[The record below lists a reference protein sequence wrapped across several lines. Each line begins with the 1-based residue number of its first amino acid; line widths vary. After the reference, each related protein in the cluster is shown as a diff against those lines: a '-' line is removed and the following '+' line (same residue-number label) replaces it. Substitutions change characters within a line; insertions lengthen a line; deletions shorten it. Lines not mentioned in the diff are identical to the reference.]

1 MRVSIE
7 TPAGGERSGV
17 SKAGKLWAQKLNHD
31 YGYIRGTTGRDK
43 DHIDVFLGPNAA
55 DGGRNVH
62 VIDQHDPETGEFDEH
77 KVMLG
82 FDDFKDAADAYHSNY
97 EEGWAGGKAITPMSM
112 KDFKAWAFA
121 PGRRLKPAAEH
132 SVGRKTGPQE
142 LAGGGLV
149 KALKGVLTFEK
160 QAERV
165 QEFAKTLNQYRVD
178 DRNMLMLPAGRDW
191 RRVDVPIAEGL
202 SDALGVK
209 LKTPERGASMN
220 PVWMH
225 GKKSDG
231 PLPDGLTDKG
241 RDANPLYFSDNP
253 LIATTTEYG
262 NASFLEK
269 PVPTRVWPYLLRP
282 GAVPEVAK
290 KNGIWSGSTPE
301 AQKNI
306 ANFLSDQPMTHDL
319 MDWIKDFDEVKDH
332 VPNVIFKGVSDVA
345 PGTQGSGFEM
355 SKQNQLLLREPR
367 KLIDQGDLIPWFSG
381 GKPYAEGGSVTDEP
395 LPQSFMTEFGTP
407 QPGESTGPAF
417 GVFPQMRRRAEKNN
431 DREGAKD
438 LPIQALR
445 GWAAGTLGL
454 PGDLEGLVR
463 MLPGLNETPMLPTS
477 DFYKEWIPGATK
489 NKTANF
495 GTELG
500 SLMGGV
506 GSTDLVRGV
515 GKAAKAGAKALDGMD
530 LSNSPKLAGALRTVF
545 PGAQPMYAVKPKGGN
560 WTQGETFRNSPDLSP
575 ATERA
580 WSSALDEFGFPDAG
594 TGSPVENWLNGP
606 FKKYVAND
614 LGTASDP
621 LLKLEAEGKLHM
633 PQAQLL
639 EASRRHGMLNRPTAD
654 EVGFMLP
661 VDNFETR
668 GANALHKTTTGR
680 DYRTPWENLSDN
692 AIDYHNPAREIENLR
707 GREIPEWLSK
717 MDDSA
722 DIYSLNDNVTGKL
735 GFDHVAD
742 YLNEATNAAQELKI
756 HGDLQGLRDFAEAMG
771 VTDSQAAGLVSQGL
785 HIDPADLPRTSVAD
799 AVRKTAHWNEWME
812 ANRKSA
818 QAKMFG
824 PDRSLR
830 EYPDTGHK
838 WVELKNKGEF
848 AAESDSMGHS
858 VRGYEPDAAGGEP
871 NRHYGLGGWDA
882 IQDGRARILSL
893 RGKDG
898 SPMAT
903 VEIGKQEPTREF
915 LQKIPDPARP
925 QNDSPFAMNWT
936 LHDRVNRER
945 SGNGDYAEHAARI
958 AKELG
963 ISMPPR
969 ITQIK
974 GPGNNPP
981 SQEALAA
988 IQDLVRNGLDDNLKG
1003 WSDIRELSNA
1013 GLRRI
1018 DNSMSSAMQEKLGL
1032 PNYVT
1037 ESELRKAFAD
1047 TGASERVINNELK
1060 RYGFAEGGAV
1070 QHFEDGGS
1078 VGDPGDGGDGI
1089 GGEGTGFGDPAG
1101 IATSEGMAADQ
1112 AAALGFGISDTP
1124 GVPTGP
1130 TSSNPSQGQTAAL
1143 GSDQSFSGSGIPGQ
1157 AISFALSMM
1166 LGGLGKG
1173 AGMINSLAGN
1183 PLGNAFGSSSTGV
1196 SSGLN
1201 GPGLS
1206 DNPSLGGDGG
1216 WETAGLSF
1224 NPSAPVSAGEIN
1236 SSLGA
1241 AFEPSALG
1249 KHSLRVYDPAFTAAD
1264 ARV

>member
-1 MRVSIE
+1 MKQPTEAQKQAGNYPKGHHNILGMRVSVE

-17 SKAGKLWAQKLNHD
+17 SKAGKLWQQKLNHD

-43 DHIDVFLGPNAA
+43 DHIDAFLGPNAA
-55 DGGRNVH
+55 DGSRSVH

-121 PGRRLKPAAEH
+121 PGRRLKPASEH
-132 SVGRKTGPQE
+132 SVGRKSEPQE
-142 LAGGGLV
+142 LAAGG
-149 KALKGVLTFEK
+149 
-160 QAERV
+160 QV
-165 QEFAKTLNQYRVD
+165 QD
-178 DRNMLMLPAGRDW
+178 
-191 RRVDVPIAEGL
+191 
-202 SDALGVK
+202 
-209 LKTPERGASMN
+209 
-220 PVWMH
+220 
-225 GKKSDG
+225 
-231 PLPDGLTDKG
+231 
-241 RDANPLYFSDNP
+241 
-253 LIATTTEYG
+253 
-262 NASFLEK
+262 
-269 PVPTRVWPYLLRP
+269 
-282 GAVPEVAK
+282 
-290 KNGIWSGSTPE
+290 
-301 AQKNI
+301 
-306 ANFLSDQPMTHDL
+306 
-319 MDWIKDFDEVKDH
+319 DEV
-332 VPNVIFKGVSDVA
+332 P
-345 PGTQGSGFEM
+345 
-355 SKQNQLLLREPR
+355 
-367 KLIDQGDLIPWFSG
+367 
-381 GKPYAEGGSVTDEP
+381 
-395 LPQSFMTEFGTP
+395 PQSFMTEFGTP

-438 LPIQALR
+438 LPIQAAR

-463 MLPGLNETPMLPTS
+463 MLPGLNETPTLPTS
-477 DFYKEWIPGATK
+477 DFYKEWIPGANK
-489 NKTANF
+489 SKTAGF

-500 SLMGGV
+500 SLFGGA

-515 GKAAKAGAKALDGMD
+515 GKVAKAGAKAVDSMD
-530 LSNSPKLAGALRTVF
+530 LANSPKLAGALQAAF

-560 WTQGETFRNSPDLSP
+560 WTADNERFVSPH
-575 ATERA
+575 
-580 WSSALDEFGFPDAG
+580 PDAWDRSVG
-594 TGSPVENWLNGP
+594 VNGLQLEADGPLKSWIDGP
-606 FKKYVAND
+606 FRKYLAND

-621 LLKLEAEGKLHM
+621 LLKLEAEGRLHM
-633 PQAQLL
+633 PETQLHN
-639 EASRRHGMLNRPTAD
+639 ASREYGLTIGRPD
-654 EVGFMLP
+654 RGQFNLP

-668 GANALHKTTTGR
+668 NANLFHKAQTGR
-680 DYRTPWENLSDN
+680 DYRTPWENLSDA
-692 AIDYHNPAREIENLR
+692 AIEKHARDTELRVFDGANIEAPSWLAKSPADT
-707 GREIPEWLSK
+707 PFYK
-717 MDDSA
+717 
-722 DIYSLNDNVTGKL
+722 LNNEVMGEL

-742 YLNEATNAAQELKI
+742 YLNEATAAYGNLRL
-756 HGDLQGLRDFAEAMG
+756 HGNSTKVRQAGGTSAGHADLID
-771 VTDSQAAGLVSQGL
+771 QGL

-812 ANRKSA
+812 ANRKAA

-858 VRGYEPDAAGGEP
+858 ARGYEPDARNGKPDPG
-871 NRHYGLGGWDA
+871 YGLGGWDA
-882 IQDGRARILSL
+882 IQNGRARILSL

-898 SPMAT
+898 PLAT
-903 VEIGKQEPTREF
+903 VEIGKGMSPYILPDGGLTQIGMNKLNAMSPGIHERYDQAFEASGKGKQHYVKDFARWLEKADPELYAQTIGVPT
-915 LQKIPDPARP
+915 
-925 QNDSPFAMNWT
+925 
-936 LHDRVNRER
+936 
-945 SGNGDYAEHAARI
+945 
-958 AKELG
+958 
-963 ISMPPR
+963 PPR

-988 IQDLVRNGLDDNLKG
+988 IQDLIRNGLGDDLKG

-1018 DNSMSSAMQEKLGL
+1018 DNNMSSAQQEKLGI

-1037 ESELRKAFAD
+1037 EAELRKALKD
-1047 TGASERVINNELK
+1047 SGSDERSIMIEL
-1060 RYGFAEGGAV
+1060 RRHGFSGLVDDFAEGGAV

-1078 VGDPGDGGDGI
+1078 VGDSGDDGGDGI
-1089 GGEGTGFGDPAG
+1089 GGVGTGFGDPAG
-1101 IATSEGMAADQ
+1101 VAASEGMAADQ
-1112 AAALGFGISDTP
+1112 AATLGFDTSMSGIP

-1130 TSSNPSQGQTAAL
+1130 TSSSPSQGQTAAL
-1143 GSDQSFSGSGIPGQ
+1143 GSDQSFSGSGVPGQ
-1157 AISFALSMM
+1157 VVNSI
-1166 LGGLGKG
+1166 LGLLGPVGKG
-1173 AGMINSLAGN
+1173 AAIVNSLAGN

-1206 DNPSLGGDGG
+1206 DSPSLGGDGG
-1216 WETAGLSF
+1216 WEMAGLSF

-1236 SSLGA
+1236 SSLSA
-1241 AFEPSALG
+1241 AFEPAALG
-1249 KHSLRVYDPAFTAAD
+1249 KHSLKVYDPAFTAAN